1 MNFNIFMP
9 ARLIGGKDCV
19 IKNSGVFRDLGQK
32 CLIVTGKNGA
42 RLCGAL
48 DDVTNAL
55 RNEGIEYGIFDEI
68 QENPLVS
75 SVLKGGKICAENN
88 IDFVVAIG
96 GGSPLDAGKA
106 VAIAGANPDFTMADL
121 YNRKIPVSALP
132 LVLVGTTAGTGS
144 EVTGV
149 SVLTKDDDMTKKS
162 IGGADCYGTISFL
175 DPKYTYSMSRGVTV
189 STALDAFAHIIEG
202 WFSKKCTPL
211 ARSYGKMAL
220 PLVFKG
226 LKFLYDNPETLPCE
240 SLRDDLY
247 YGSIYAGLQLN
258 ICGAAFPHTVG
269 YMLTENFGI
278 PHGRACTAFAPYFLM
293 KAKSNCPREYSE
305 LLAVLGYSET
315 EVSEVISALTDVE
328 NLNIGEA
335 RAKDLCERWAGGNK
349 NFDNSPGGFTADEAK
364 ELLMKL

>member
-1 MNFNIFMP
+1 MDFNIYMP
-9 ARLIGGKDCV
+9 ARLISGEDCV
-19 IKNSGVFRDLGQK
+19 IKNSGVFGDLGKK

-48 DDVTNAL
+48 GDVTTAL
-55 RNEGIEYGIFDEI
+55 RKEGIEYEIFDEI

-88 IDFVVAIG
+88 IDFVIAIG

-121 YNRKIPVSALP
+121 YNRKIPAQALP
-132 LVLVGTTAGTGS
+132 LALVGTTAGTGS

-149 SVLTKDDDMTKKS
+149 SVLTKDDDLTKKS
-162 IGGADCYGTISFL
+162 IGGADCYGKISFL

-211 ARSYGKMAL
+211 ARSYGELGL

-226 LKFLYDNPETLPCE
+226 LKYLYENPDALPCK

-247 YGSIYAGLQLN
+247 YGSIYGGLQLN

-269 YMLTENFGI
+269 YVLTENFGI
-278 PHGRACTAFAPYFLM
+278 PHGRACTAFAPYFLQ
-293 KAKSNCPREYSE
+293 KAKVSCPREYDR
-305 LLAVLGYSET
+305 LFDVLGCSDG
-315 EVSEVISALTDVE
+315 EVLQIVSALTDVHDLGIDE
-328 NLNIGEA
+328 N
-335 RAKDLCERWAGGNK
+335 RACELSSRWAGGNK
-349 NFDNSPGGFTADEAK
+349 NFDNSPAGFTACEAK
-364 ELLMKL
+364 VLLMEL